1 MRDINRD
8 DNSLKTR
15 TIADKNVSVNI
26 AAIFLGKADK
36 AAIVVISSKLET
48 KIYLHAFSAPIPR
61 EWVQS
66 VPIHREEVSYFF
78 VLSALFIFVPNTR
91 Y

>member
-1 MRDINRD
+1 MQDINRE
-8 DNSLKTR
+8 DNSLEAR
-15 TIADKNVSVNI
+15 NVGDNNLSVNI
-26 AAIFLGKADK
+26 AAIFSGKADK
-36 AAIVVISSKLET
+36 ALIVVISSKLET
-48 KIYLHAFSAPIPR
+48 KIYLRAFSAPIPR

-78 VLSALFIFVPNTR
+78 VLLALFIFVTNRR